1 MLNLIK
7 IFEGSFGGATL
18 YENPDYITPNAVSD
32 FFYTYILSLS
42 LSLSLSHTHTHS
54 HIHIHSVLPRTSLR
68 RSGRE
73 ELLTTSMV

>member
-42 LSLSLSHTHTHS
+42 LSLSLTHS
-54 HIHIHSVLPRTSLR
+54 HIIHIQSLTLTH
-68 RSGRE
+68 
-73 ELLTTSMV
+73 LLRCM